1 MARTKAIVLEPAPK
15 RRKPSLSTEGREN
28 QLISLATDLAE
39 EQLANGTAS
48 QQVITHFL
56 KLGAEKE
63 KRREELEILREQRK
77 LLEAKT
83 RVLEA
88 QRNSEELYA
97 KAIEAMRSYAG
108 TIDQGEE

>member
-1 MARTKAIVLEPAPK
+1 MARTTVVEPKTLPK
-15 RRKPSLSTEGREN
+15 RRKPALTTEGREN
-28 QLISLATDLAE
+28 QLIAMAVDLAE

-63 KRREELEILREQRK
+63 KRKAELEILQEQRK

-83 RVLEA
+83 KVLE
-88 QRNSEELYA
+88 QQKNSEELYA

-108 TIDQGEE
+108 GNTDE